1 MIGRIVREI
10 LGLFVDDGILAIGIV
25 AVVGLAGMV
34 ALTERAGQSI
44 AALVLVIGLPAALI
58 ADVVHT
64 VGRSTKKQ

>member
-10 LGLFVDDGILAIGIV
+10 LGLFVDDEILAIGIV